1 MPPPSPSCAWNAK
14 TAFSDPSGRCPD
26 VALVVSTAKDTQ
38 IVDLKAAQRERDRTI
53 AALHGE
59 LDKLHTAG
67 S

>member
-1 MPPPSPSCAWNAK
+1 MPAVRRIYTSAWW
-14 TAFSDPSGRCPD
+14 CPD
-26 VALVVSTAKDTQ
+26 VTLVVSTAKDTQ